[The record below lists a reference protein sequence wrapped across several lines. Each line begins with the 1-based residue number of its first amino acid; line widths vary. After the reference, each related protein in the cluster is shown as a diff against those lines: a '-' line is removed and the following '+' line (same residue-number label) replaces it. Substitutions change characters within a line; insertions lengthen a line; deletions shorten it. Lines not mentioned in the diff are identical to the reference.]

1 MPAESAVKAKKS
13 RTMADKTIA
22 DVVARWVIA
31 AIVLGIATGASSALV
46 LIAVQN
52 AKDIAVL
59 QSKVENLPPPML
71 LSTIDE
77 VKAMVKENGVK
88 MESLAGKLS
97 DHRIGHP

>member
-1 MPAESAVKAKKS
+1 MPAESAVNAKKV

-88 MESLAGKLS
+88 IESLSGKLS